1 MVESRTSVLWLDP
14 GLWLFCWISGFWL
27 FGWIWNFGCFVRL
40 WGFGWILGFWLY
52 LGLWLFGWINGFGSL
67 VGSRVLVGSSAL
79 AVSLDPGLWLYL
91 RILVVWL
98 DRGTEHASLPRL
110 SVSLLCRGNSRH
122 WELSTG
128 GGAPTKIGI
137 SPPLPSPPPHANNP
151 VLYPRLSM
159 RAKLVISYANGGA
172 GSFRGKVCLKSR
184 AMFLPTGDISC
195 SKYFDLA
202 ASHPSSL

>member
-1 MVESRTSVLWLDP
+1 MEEDTFVFRMH
-14 GLWLFCWISGFWL
+14 GFWL
-27 FGWIWNFGCFVRL
+27 FGWIWDFGC
-40 WGFGWILGFWLY
+40 
-52 LGLWLFGWINGFGSL
+52 L
-67 VGSRVLVGSSAL
+67 VGSRVLV
-79 AVSLDPGLWLYL
+79 
-91 RILVVWL
+91 VWL
-98 DRGTEHASLPRL
+98 DLGTEHASLPRL

-128 GGAPTKIGI
+128 GGAATKIGI
-137 SPPLPSPPPHANNP
+137 SPPHPPPPPHANNP

-202 ASHPSSL
+202 GLHQSSL